1 MWSPRVWPWVCFGV
15 GWRDFLFLPLC
26 AHIFHATVFPSASE
40 TVFHCSLSACSLV
53 SIHENTVFCNV
64 CVKSIRT
71 WTKSAGAPLSA
82 PRCLNITYVFHIFQ
96 TLPTTKYELE
106 IVAKDM
112 AGSEVGLTGTATATI
127 TIADK
132 NDHAPE
138 FTHPLVRRVPTF
150 TQIGLRSGLH
160 SHLCLFPILQ
170 N

>member
-1 MWSPRVWPWVCFGV
+1 M
-15 GWRDFLFLPLC
+15 
-26 AHIFHATVFPSASE
+26 SA
-40 TVFHCSLSACSLV
+40 F
-53 SIHENTVFCNV
+53 
-64 CVKSIRT
+64 
-71 WTKSAGAPLSA
+71 
-82 PRCLNITYVFHIFQ
+82 RCLNITCVFTIFQ

-150 TQIGLRSGLH
+150 TPCGFSLH
-160 SHLCLFPILQ
+160 SQLYNIIFNFSTYYTDIRCKKLEKSTKKRQSTSAFCHSIRHVFGQIIS
-170 N
+170 